1 LHKPLCLYLFRL
13 KTISMKRA
21 EILIVED
28 KDGKVKIDDKKLN
41 EILNRLEKVDRIVV
55 NKITLPLA
63 LDEDSNNL
71 TGIHVIVREVAET

>member
-1 LHKPLCLYLFRL
+1 
-13 KTISMKRA
+13 MKRA

-28 KDGKVKIDDKKLN
+28 RDGKVKIDDNKLN
-41 EILNRLEKVDRIVV
+41 EILNSLEKVDKIVV